1 MSYRV
6 KLYAFEE
13 ASEAERRSAER
24 RFCQALETELGD
36 ASLVVPVY
44 QVYQKLVAVY
54 GEQPNPDALS
64 AEELELITQWQA
76 AESAALTAALGPHRY
91 MGDAEFVIRLD

>member
-24 RFCQALETELGD
+24 RFCQALEAELGD
-36 ASLVVPVY
+36 AALVGPVY
-44 QVYQKLVAVY
+44 LAYQKLVAVY
-54 GEQPNPDALS
+54 GEQPNPDALTS
-64 AEELELITQWQA
+64 DELEILTQWQA
-76 AESAALTAALGPHRY
+76 AETAALTAALGPHRY
-91 MGDAEFVIRLD
+91 MGDAEFVIRVD